1 MEFYSTDKWINWVD
15 ELANDDYL
23 IIDDFLSE
31 SLFQKLKAFL
41 LQHLDMDNFSKAGIG
56 ALNEYQ
62 VKKSIRGDFIYW
74 LDKNRDQELSELFLL
89 IEHSMKM
96 FNRLCY
102 LSLSGFEFHLAH
114 YPQGSFYKRHLDQF
128 RERNNRMITMIVY
141 LNEDWKTGDGG
152 ELKIYLADKD
162 ALIEPIKNRCV
173 IFKSDTLE
181 HEVLVTNKSRFS
193 LTGWLLY
200 QPSSVGYL
208 LG

>member
-1 MEFYSTDKWINWVD
+1 
-15 ELANDDYL
+15 
-23 IIDDFLSE
+23 
-31 SLFQKLKAFL
+31 
-41 LQHLDMDNFSKAGIG
+41 
-56 ALNEYQ
+56 
-62 VKKSIRGDFIYW
+62 
-74 LDKNRDQELSELFLL
+74 
-89 IEHSMKM
+89 
-96 FNRLCY
+96 
-102 LSLSGFEFHLAH
+102 
-114 YPQGSFYKRHLDQF
+114 
-128 RERNNRMITMIVY
+128 MIVY